1 MAARTAANAAAVA
14 ETVKAAVADRAV
26 PRDDWYAKRFAAQRA
41 AAAIQRAWRRYF
53 SLRRTFSPERHNQK
67 WPPSP
72 LASAAAA
79 FAALGL
85 TRRSERHRL
94 GDFDRCRGARA
105 PRDAKRRR
113 RARLGRSN
121 AAPQKRAP
129 MALDAGARRRVEN
142 WCAFIIRAHP
152 AVVLG
157 REGAAGADEPDA
169 GASGSASLEGA
180 LEAAA
185 AALVASLD
193 ALVSAAIDEALPPE
207 VVDAATRSSDPNAP
221 TRSGPN
227 ASGPL
232 APTRPLAPPGSG
244 SLFDPVGDATRVF
257 LDAWRLYSDRFAR
270 WKSSD
275 ASALVRDL
283 TRAAAALET
292 SASRVAGSPS
302 RRALNP
308 PGSDEAAVRAACD
321 EDVAKLREKV
331 VALAGESEARTFDEA
346 VASAALRAEILET
359 DAEATTRAPTATPRT
374 TPRTTPRIIPPT
386 FSSSA
391 DGGSRGAAS
400 KPAGRSARRC
410 ARTRRRE
417 GRGGATPPPASATRR
432 SSTSSSRTSS

>member
-1 MAARTAANAAAVA
+1 TRSAADALVSAV
-14 ETVKAAVADRAV
+14 RA
-26 PRDDWYAKRFAAQRA
+26 RA
-41 AAAIQRAWRRYF
+41 A
-53 SLRRTFSPERHNQK
+53 E
-67 WPPSP
+67 
-72 LASAAAA
+72 
-79 FAALGL
+79 
-85 TRRSERHRL
+85 
-94 GDFDRCRGARA
+94 AR
-105 PRDAKRRR
+105 P
-113 RARLGRSN
+113 
-121 AAPQKRAP
+121 P
-129 MALDAGARRRVEN
+129 MAFDAGGAPACRKLL
-142 WCAFIIRAHP
+142 CAFIIRAHP

-157 REGAAGADEPDA
+157 REGAADADEPDA

-227 ASGPL
+227 ASDPL
-232 APTRPLAPPGSG
+232 APTRPLAPTHPLAPPGSG

-283 TRAAAALET
+283 TRAAVALET

-331 VALAGESEARTFDEA
+331 VALAGESE
-346 VASAALRAEILET
+346 
-359 DAEATTRAPTATPRT
+359 
-374 TPRTTPRIIPPT
+374 
-386 FSSSA
+386 
-391 DGGSRGAAS
+391 
-400 KPAGRSARRC
+400 
-410 ARTRRRE
+410 
-417 GRGGATPPPASATRR
+417 
-432 SSTSSSRTSS
+432 